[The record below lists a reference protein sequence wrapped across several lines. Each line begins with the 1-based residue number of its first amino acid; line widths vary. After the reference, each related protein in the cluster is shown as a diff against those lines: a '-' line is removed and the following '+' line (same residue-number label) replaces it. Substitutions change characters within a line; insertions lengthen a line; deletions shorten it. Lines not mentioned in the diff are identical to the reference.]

1 MTTIQDIAKRTTA
14 LFELLAALNKAADDA
29 GLPESVCFTGYMGSL
44 TRAKITVTNEDGA
57 QQFSIDPGAAL
68 SRVKEA
74 RLGTFE
80 DFLAALT
87 GAC

>member
-29 GLPESVCFTGYMGSL
+29 GLPESVCFTGYMFNA
-44 TRAKITVTNEDGA
+44 RIAAIRVTSDSEVGTFFVKPED
-57 QQFSIDPGAAL
+57 AL
-68 SRVKEA
+68 SQVRGASLV
-74 RLGTFE
+74 TFE

-87 GAC
+87 GA

>member
-29 GLPESVCFTGYMGSL
+29 GLPESVCFTGYMHTL

-57 QQFSIDPGAAL
+57 QQLSIDPGAAL
-68 SRVKEA
+68 SRV
-74 RLGTFE
+74 RTSVLVTFE
-80 DFLAALT
+80 DFLTALT
-87 GAC
+87 GA